1 MLTLDRI
8 SKYHGSSP
16 ILVEVTVPVPPR
28 ARIGVVG
35 PNGVGK
41 STLLRIAA
49 GLEDADSGAIT
60 RNPASLTVGYMP
72 QEADLR
78 AGETLLGYLSRRT
91 GVAAAEMELDQ
102 LTEALEEDPGLASEH
117 ADALDRFLA
126 FGGNDLEAAARVTC
140 AEVGLPAER
149 LDVPTTA
156 LSGGEAARAA
166 LAAILLSRFDV
177 LLLDEPTNNLDFE
190 GLDRLERFV
199 NSSTAGIVL
208 VSHDRD
214 FLDRTVGRI
223 VELDERTHRAREYA
237 GGWSEYEAARERER
251 EEQYRRF
258 EEVERRR
265 EGINALLRAR
275 RSQAGRAGSRV
286 LARET
291 GGSDR
296 RATHA
301 LSSKVRQAERALER
315 LEDVEKP
322 FEPWDLRLS
331 LAPAKRSGKVVAR
344 LEDAVIERGNFRLG
358 PIDLQI
364 DWGERVALVGPNGS
378 GKTTLI
384 KALLGQ
390 LPLASG
396 RRYIGPGVVAGELDQ
411 ERGLFSAAETLLDAF
426 CEAVSMRTGEARTL
440 LAKFGLGADDV
451 LRPGSSLSP
460 GERTRAAVA
469 VQAARGANFL
479 VLDEPTNHLDLPAI
493 EELEQAV
500 AAYEGSVL
508 LVTHD
513 RRFLERFGVT
523 RTITLDG
530 NK

>member
-190 GLDRLERFV
+190 GLDRLEQFV
-199 NSSTAGIVL
+199 TGLPGAVVV
-208 VSHDRD
+208 VSHDRA
-214 FLDRTVGRI
+214 FLDRTVDRI
-223 VELDERTHRAREYA
+223 AEIGEETHRVQEFA
-237 GGWSEYEAARERER
+237 GGWSEYVEARALARRQHYEAHEKYRRER
-251 EEQYRRF
+251 
-258 EEVERRR
+258 
-265 EGINALLRAR
+265 AR
-275 RSQAGRAGSRV
+275 
-286 LARET
+286 L
-291 GGSDR
+291 
-296 RATHA
+296 
-301 LSSKVRQAERALER
+301 LER
-315 LEDVEKP
+315 
-322 FEPWDLRLS
+322 
-331 LAPAKRSGKVVAR
+331 
-344 LEDAVIERGNFRLG
+344 
-358 PIDLQI
+358 
-364 DWGERVALVGPNGS
+364 
-378 GKTTLI
+378 
-384 KALLGQ
+384 
-390 LPLASG
+390 
-396 RRYIGPGVVAGELDQ
+396 
-411 ERGLFSAAETLLDAF
+411 
-426 CEAVSMRTGEARTL
+426 MRT
-440 LAKFGLGADDV
+440 
-451 LRPGSSLSP
+451 
-460 GERTRAAVA
+460 
-469 VQAARGANFL
+469 
-479 VLDEPTNHLDLPAI
+479 
-493 EELEQAV
+493 
-500 AAYEGSVL
+500 
-508 LVTHD
+508 
-513 RRFLERFGVT
+513 
-523 RTITLDG
+523 
-530 NK
+530 